1 MFHAMTEFRPIS
13 FPERERERE
22 RKSRGMKECLGSVC
36 VCVGGRKKEKRMK
49 RDECETERK

>member
-13 FPERERERE
+13 FPEREREEISLRDE
-22 RKSRGMKECLGSVC
+22 RVFKQCVC